1 MVGEYLFDGPQL
13 AELKYRQL
21 VLQLVESLHLHIDSF
36 TCSLQKIVCFF
47 LTTNDIKSCCAEQY
61 SDLEDWKLREE
72 LQIFIGTQFEPVVRQ
87 C

>member
-1 MVGEYLFDGPQL
+1 MVGEYIFDGPQL

-21 VLQLVESLHLHIDSF
+21 VLHIDSF